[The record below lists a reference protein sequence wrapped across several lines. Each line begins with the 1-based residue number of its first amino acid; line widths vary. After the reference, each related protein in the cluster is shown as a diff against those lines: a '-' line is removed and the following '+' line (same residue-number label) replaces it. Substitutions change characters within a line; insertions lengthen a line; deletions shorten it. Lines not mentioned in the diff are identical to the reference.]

1 MKQQAD
7 QHRTEREFEVG
18 DCVFLRLQPYKQ
30 LSLKKGGNNKF
41 SPRFYGPY
49 QINKKIS
56 HVAYALELPESS
68 RVHNVFHVSCLKRM
82 IGQHQQA
89 QTLLPM
95 LDDERRI
102 IFDPKYIIT
111 TRERR
116 LRTRVIKEYLIKWKN
131 LSKEDATWEFEQFR
145 QLHLFLTQL

>member
-1 MKQQAD
+1 M
-7 QHRTEREFEVG
+7 
-18 DCVFLRLQPYKQ
+18 
-30 LSLKKGGNNKF
+30 NKLA
-41 SPRFYGPY
+41 PRFYGPY

-56 HVAYALELPESS
+56 HVAYALELPKSS

-95 LDDERRI
+95 LDDEGRI
-102 IFDPKYIIT
+102 IFEPEYIIT

-116 LRTRVIKEYLIKWKN
+116 LRMRVIKEYLIKWKN
-131 LSKEDATWEFEQFR
+131 LPEEDATWESEQFR
-145 QLHLFLTQL
+145 QLHLSITQL

>member
-1 MKQQAD
+1 
-7 QHRTEREFEVG
+7 
-18 DCVFLRLQPYKQ
+18 
-30 LSLKKGGNNKF
+30 
-41 SPRFYGPY
+41 
-49 QINKKIS
+49 
-56 HVAYALELPESS
+56 VAYALELPKSS

-95 LDDERRI
+95 LDDEGRI
-102 IFDPKYIIT
+102 IFEPEYIITTRERRLRTRVIIFEPEYIIT

-131 LSKEDATWEFEQFR
+131 LPEEDATWESEQFR
-145 QLHLFLTQL
+145 PLHLSLTQL